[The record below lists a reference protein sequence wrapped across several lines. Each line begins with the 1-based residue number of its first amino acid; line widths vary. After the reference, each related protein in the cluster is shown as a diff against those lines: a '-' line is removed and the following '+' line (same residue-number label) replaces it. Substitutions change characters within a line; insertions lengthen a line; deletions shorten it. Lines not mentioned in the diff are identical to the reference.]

1 MRSATASL
9 LGRLMAQ
16 PLHGPRVALLV
27 GRALPPGLVAA
38 LADGPGDAAL
48 TVGFCSANGTFTRSA
63 SGLGLQPKLP
73 VIIVRRNWSSQLT
86 P

>member
-27 GRALPPGLVAA
+27 GRVLPPGLVAA

-48 TVGFCSANGTFTRSA
+48 TVS
-63 SGLGLQPKLP
+63 SGLARGSQDGQLQGTRARHMCH
-73 VIIVRRNWSSQLT
+73 VA
-86 P
+86 

>member
-48 TVGFCSANGTFTRSA
+48 TVGSDSTKAC
-63 SGLGLQPKLP
+63 
-73 VIIVRRNWSSQLT
+73 ID
-86 P
+86 

>member
-27 GRALPPGLVAA
+27 GRALPPGLVAG

-48 TVGFCSANGTFTRSA
+48 TVRF
-63 SGLGLQPKLP
+63 
-73 VIIVRRNWSSQLT
+73 
-86 P
+86 

>member
-1 MRSATASL
+1 VRSATASL

-48 TVGFCSANGTFTRSA
+48 TVCLRHCLSLDGVPNT
-63 SGLGLQPKLP
+63 
-73 VIIVRRNWSSQLT
+73 
-86 P
+86 